1 MDEIN
6 RLKGRVALVTGAAG
20 GIGRA
25 IVQRL
30 ASDGAKI
37 ILADIDEAGATSVAS
52 ELALPDL
59 WPVKLDITRPEDVRD
74 SVAKIQKRWNRI
86 DVLVNNA
93 GRTRVGMFLESREE
107 HWEELFRIDVM
118 GLLRCTQG
126 VLPGMIERRWGRI
139 INIASDAALTGLA
152 GQAVYSAAKGAVI
165 AFTKS
170 LARETASS
178 GVLVNAVSPGPVNT
192 PPLQRLFER
201 QPQIA
206 AKLTAEIPMGRVA
219 ATDEVAA
226 AVSFLASED
235 SRYIT
240 GQVLSVNGGWVM

>member
-1 MDEIN
+1 MHPLRD
-6 RLKGRVALVTGAAG
+6 RVALVTGAAG
-20 GIGRA
+20 GIGKS

-30 ASDGAKI
+30 AADGASVV
-37 ILADIDEAGATSVAS
+37 LADIDEAGAGRVAA
-52 ELALPDL
+52 ELGSPNL
-59 WPVKLDITRPEDVRD
+59 WPLHLDITRTDDVRAA
-74 SVAKIQKRWNRI
+74 VARIMERWSRI

-93 GRTRVGMFLESREE
+93 GRTRIGPFLTSREE

-118 GLLRCTQG
+118 GVLRCTQG
-126 VLPGMIERRWGRI
+126 VLPSMIERRWGRI
-139 INIASDAALTGLA
+139 INIASDAAISGLA

-165 AFTKS
+165 SFTRS
-170 LARETASS
+170 LAREVAAS

-201 QPQIA
+201 QPEFA
-206 AKLTAEIPMGRVA
+206 AKLSAEIPMGRIA
-219 ATDEVAA
+219 ETDEVAS
-226 AVSFLASED
+226 AVAFLAAAD

>member
-1 MDEIN
+1 MN
-6 RLKGRVALVTGAAG
+6 RLQDRVALVTGAAG
-20 GIGRA
+20 GIGKA

-30 ASDGAKI
+30 ASDGAKVV
-37 ILADIDEAGATSVAS
+37 LADIDESGANAVAA
-52 ELALPDL
+52 ELGFPDL
-59 WPVKLDITRPEDVRD
+59 WPIKLDITRPEDVRAA
-74 SVAKIQKRWNRI
+74 VAHIRERWNRI

-93 GRTRVGMFLESREE
+93 GRTRVGPFVDSREE

-118 GLLRCTQG
+118 GLLRCTQS
-126 VLPGMIERRWGRI
+126 VIPGMVQNGWGRI
-139 INIASDAALTGLA
+139 INIASDVALTGLA

-170 LARETASS
+170 LARETASH

-201 QPQIA
+201 QPQFA
-206 AKLTAEIPMGRVA
+206 AKLTADIPMGRVA
-219 ATDEVAA
+219 ETDEVAA
-226 AVSFLASED
+226 AVAFLASED